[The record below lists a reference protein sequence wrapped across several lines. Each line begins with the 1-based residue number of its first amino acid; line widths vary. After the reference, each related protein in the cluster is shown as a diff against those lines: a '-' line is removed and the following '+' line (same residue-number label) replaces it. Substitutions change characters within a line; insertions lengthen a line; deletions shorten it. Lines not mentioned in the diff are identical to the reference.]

1 MATGR
6 LGASDL
12 AATTLTT
19 VYTCPSDKFTVASIS
34 VCNRG
39 TQPTT
44 IRLAIADLSTPTLAE
59 YIEFDT
65 ELLPKNVLERT
76 GIMLSANQK
85 LVIRSST
92 ATVSAVAFGIE
103 TSVL

>member
-6 LGASDL
+6 LGIADL
-12 AATTLTT
+12 TATVNTT

-44 IRLAIADLSTPTLAE
+44 IRLAVASLSTPTNAE

-76 GIMLSANQK
+76 GIMLSADQK
-85 LVIRSST
+85 LVIRSTSS
-92 ATVSAVAFGIE
+92 TVSAVAFGIE
-103 TSVL
+103 TSVV